1 MSENPLSLRDLPQG
15 GRRNP
20 VHITGF
26 QPPFR
31 GAGGRYEKEALKGGS
46 LSGRMSGSNLRRYG
60 FRG

>member
-31 GAGGRYEKEALKGGS
+31 GAGGRYEKEAFKGGT
-46 LSGRMSGSNLRRYG
+46 LSTRMPGVKRI
-60 FRG
+60 